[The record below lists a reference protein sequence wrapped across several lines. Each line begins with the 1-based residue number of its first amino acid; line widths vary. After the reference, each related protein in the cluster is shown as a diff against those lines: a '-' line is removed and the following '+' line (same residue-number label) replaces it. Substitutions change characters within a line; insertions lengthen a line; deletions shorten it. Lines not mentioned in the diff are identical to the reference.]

1 MEELRSYNEGLQKQC
16 RELLEEKEKMER
28 DIKEVEEL
36 AEGLLADSARLKA
49 ETRSQQTAIQNLEA
63 NKEELESMIGQTMN
77 LLETSQNEHTECK
90 ADLHNAVGEGKTWE
104 GQCKALG
111 ENLDEVSADLKESR
125 AKAEQLDISDEQLV
139 ANDAVEEHPKAPPPP
154 GGGGRGRKRPDLH
167 DDRRIHE

>member
-1 MEELRSYNEGLQKQC
+1 MIIKFRDKEVAQLKKRLNGDPAEYEFEHMAELETLRKFKETNPELRKALYDNKQLDKKLNATLDKAKHTEEMEELRSYNEGLQKQC

-77 LLETSQNEHTECK
+77 
-90 ADLHNAVGEGKTWE
+90 
-104 GQCKALG
+104 
-111 ENLDEVSADLKESR
+111 
-125 AKAEQLDISDEQLV
+125 
-139 ANDAVEEHPKAPPPP
+139 
-154 GGGGRGRKRPDLH
+154 
-167 DDRRIHE
+167 